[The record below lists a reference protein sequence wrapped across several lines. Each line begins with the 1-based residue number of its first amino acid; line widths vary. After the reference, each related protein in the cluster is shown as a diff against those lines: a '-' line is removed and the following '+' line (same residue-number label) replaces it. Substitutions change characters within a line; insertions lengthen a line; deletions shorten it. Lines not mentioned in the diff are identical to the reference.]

1 MQLPGLAEIESA
13 AELVYQSM
21 QASPQLSWPLLNER
35 LGCEAWIKHENQNP
49 TGAFKVRGGLI
60 YLNRLVEKQPGIRG
74 ICAATR
80 GNHGQSAA
88 FAAALHGLRVVIVVP
103 EGNSPDKNVA
113 MQAFGA
119 ELIVHGKDFDVA
131 LEHARQLAADQDLHF
146 MPSIDGDLIPG
157 VATYALEFF
166 QAAPALDRIYV
177 PIGLGSGVLGVIA
190 AKRALNLDTEI
201 VGVVSAHANTYQL
214 SLAAGEPVGTES
226 ADTIADGLA
235 VRNASAEALAVIR
248 DHVSRIAAVDDV
260 QVMQAMGCYFADT
273 HNVAEG
279 AGAAPL
285 AAALQDQDIKGK
297 RVGIVLTGGNVNRA
311 LFTKALSDI
320 VE

>member
-1 MQLPGLAEIESA
+1 MQLPGLPEIESA

-21 QASPQLSWPLLNER
+21 QASPQLTWPLLNER
-35 LGCEAWIKHENQNP
+35 LGCEAWIKHENHNP

-60 YLNRLVEKQPGIRG
+60 YLKRLVEKQPGIKG

-80 GNHGQSAA
+80 GNNGQSAA
-88 FAAALHGLRVVIVVP
+88 FAGGQHGLRVVIVVP
-103 EGNSPDKNVA
+103 EGNSPDKNAA

-131 LEHARQLAADQDLHF
+131 LEHARQLAAEQNLHF

-166 QAAPALDRIYV
+166 RAAPPLDRIYV
-177 PIGLGSGVLGVIA
+177 PIGLGSGVLGVVA
-190 AKRALNLDTEI
+190 AKQALGLDTEI
-201 VGVVSAHANTYQL
+201 VGVVSAQANTYQL
-214 SLAAGEPVGTES
+214 SVEAGRPVGTNS

-235 VRNASAEALAVIR
+235 VRNASAEALAVIKAN
-248 DHVSRIAAVDDV
+248 VSRIAAVDDA
-260 QVMQAMGCYFADT
+260 QVMQGIACYFTDT

-285 AAALQDQDIKGK
+285 AAAMQDQDIEGK
-297 RVGIVLTGGNVNRA
+297 RIGIVLTGGNINHA
-311 LFTKALSDI
+311 LFKRALSDI

>member
-21 QASPQLSWPLLNER
+21 QASPQLTWPLLNER
-35 LGCEAWIKHENQNP
+35 LGCEAWIKHENHNP

-60 YLNRLVEKQPGIRG
+60 YLKRLVEKQSGIKG

-88 FAAALHGLRVVIVVP
+88 FAGAQHGLRVVIVVP
-103 EGNSPDKNVA
+103 EGNSPDKNAA

-131 LEHARQLAADQDLHF
+131 LEHARQLAAEQDLHF

-166 QAAPALDRIYV
+166 QATPNLDRIYV

-190 AKRALNLDTEI
+190 AKQALGLNTEI

-214 SLAAGEPVGTES
+214 SVEAGKPVGTNS

-235 VRNASAEALAVIR
+235 VRNASAEALAVIK
-248 DHVSRIAAVDDV
+248 DNVSRIAAVDDA
-260 QVMQAMGCYFADT
+260 QVMQAIASYFTDT

-285 AAALQDQDIKGK
+285 AAAMQDDDIEGK
-297 RVGIVLTGGNVNRA
+297 RIGIVLTGGNINHA
-311 LFTKALSDI
+311 LFKRALSDI